1 MKFTFL
7 LVCAL
12 GALFFVILAEHPLRM
27 GFGLALYSLA
37 SALMMGEDYSRYFGY
52 VMYFIYVGTLMV
64 MFCMVVRLAPNPVFR
79 VTPLVTLYLFQT
91 GGRVV
96 EDLFVEDVG
105 IKYSGGAEVWG
116 DSEKIEEFRS
126 IRDLRV
132 ELMGDVYE
140 GLGVYD
146 GAGWGSILIWLG
158 LVLMLRVVCVAN
170 ICKRFDGPLVRFVAK
185 GEE

>member
-37 SALMMGEDYSRYFGY
+37 TALMMGEDYSRYFGY
-52 VMYFIYVGTLMV
+52 VMYFVYVGTLMV
-64 MFCMVVRLAPNPVFR
+64 IFCMVVRLAPNPLFR
-79 VTPLVTLYLFQT
+79 ITPLVTLYFFQT

-96 EDLFVEDVG
+96 EDLFVEDAG

-116 DSEKIEEFRS
+116 DSEKVEHFRS
-126 IRDLRV
+126 IRDLGV
-132 ELMGDVYE
+132 GLTGDVYE
-140 GLGVYD
+140 GLGVYS
-146 GAGWGSILIWLG
+146 GVG
-158 LVLMLRVVCVAN
+158 
-170 ICKRFDGPLVRFVAK
+170 
-185 GEE
+185 